1 LNKEYI
7 NLILV
12 DDISLHLDENE
23 ITKRDIFKKIIEN
36 DLNVNDN
43 FIKSLYNNEMS
54 TSKDISLKIKDS
66 NISLENVE
74 VNTKYLFKIHF
85 SELPLNCNEEMFL

>member
-1 LNKEYI
+1 
-7 NLILV
+7 
-12 DDISLHLDENE
+12 
-23 ITKRDIFKKIIEN
+23 
-36 DLNVNDN
+36 
-43 FIKSLYNNEMS
+43 MS